1 MGASLNRYGQKRGMV
16 MTDKEKEVTL
26 TYTSILHDKKGEK
39 LVRVCFERKGCGGR
53 EFAEGVVPAGKI
65 DASFGFSKEEIGKLE
80 EYLKENSADIML
92 KARKITGITHW
103 LK

>member
-1 MGASLNRYGQKRGMV
+1 MDNINQ
-16 MTDKEKEVTL
+16 EKELTF

-39 LVRVCFERKGCGGR
+39 VVRVCFERKGDKGR
-53 EFAEGVVPAGKI
+53 EYAEGVVPEGKI
-65 DASFGFSKEEIGKLE
+65 DASFGFSKEEIEKLE
-80 EYLKENSADIML
+80 EYLQENSGDIML